1 MIAVASRFHDA
12 ARDGSPVLREA
23 VLFNSEPRESET
35 MRAMT
40 MARPDT
46 VRGARARWMRRAVL
60 LLPLMLGAC
69 GYNTIQSLDET
80 AAKSQKEIEVQLQR
94 RADLIPNLVATV
106 KGFAAQEKT
115 IFEAVAKAQSGLT
128 GALARP
134 GGANPAELAS
144 ANDNLSRAVLP
155 MMTLVTSYP
164 KLSSDAQF
172 LKLQDELT
180 GTENRVAV
188 SRTDY
193 NNAVNEYNA
202 FIRKFPAVMTAKVLG
217 SKPREYFEVTDAAKR
232 AAPTV
237 DFNATPATPAVAPAA
252 PAKP

>member
-1 MIAVASRFHDA
+1 
-12 ARDGSPVLREA
+12 VLRPDGAA
-23 VLFNSEPRESET
+23 VQELPVPRQVVPFTSELRESET
-35 MRAMT
+35 MRAMK

-46 VRGARARWMRRAVL
+46 VRGARATWLRRAVT
-60 LLPLMLGAC
+60 LLPLVLGAC
-69 GYNTIQSLDET
+69 GYNTIQTLDET

-106 KGFAAQEKT
+106 KGFAAQESS
-115 IFEAVAKAQSGLT
+115 IFIAVANAQRGLT

-144 ANDNLSRAVLP
+144 ANENLSRAILP

-202 FIRKFPAVMTAKVLG
+202 YIRKFPAVMTAKVLG

-237 DFNATPATPAVAPAA
+237 DFNAAPATTAPAA
-252 PAKP
+252 PPTAAPAAKP

>member
-1 MIAVASRFHDA
+1 MA
-12 ARDGSPVLREA
+12 
-23 VLFNSEPRESET
+23 
-35 MRAMT
+35 AMT
-40 MARPDT
+40 MATPDT

-60 LLPLMLGAC
+60 LLPLALGAC
-69 GYNTIQSLDET
+69 GYNTIQTLDET
-80 AAKSQKEIEVQLQR
+80 AAKSQKDIEVQLQR

-106 KGFAAQEKT
+106 KGFAAQESA
-115 IFEAVAKAQSGLT
+115 IFTAVAKAQSGLT

-134 GGANPAELAS
+134 GGANPAELAT
-144 ANDNLSRAVLP
+144 ANDALSRAVLP

-164 KLSSDAQF
+164 NLKSDVQF

-193 NNAVNEYNA
+193 NNAVQEYNGY
-202 FIRKFPAVMTAKVLG
+202 IRKFPAVMTAKVLG
-217 SKPREYFEVTDAAKR
+217 SKSREYFEVTDAAKR

-237 DFNATPATPAVAPAA
+237 DFNAAPAVAPAVA
-252 PAKP
+252 PATP

>member
-1 MIAVASRFHDA
+1 
-12 ARDGSPVLREA
+12 
-23 VLFNSEPRESET
+23 

-40 MARPDT
+40 MARSDSRRSLHT
-46 VRGARARWMRRAVL
+46 RWMRRAVM
-60 LLPLMLGAC
+60 LLPLALGAC
-69 GYNTIQSLDET
+69 GYNTIQTLDET

-106 KGFAAQEKT
+106 KGFAAQESS
-115 IFEAVAKAQSGLT
+115 IFVAVAQAQRGLT

-144 ANDNLSRAVLP
+144 ANDALSRAVLP

-164 KLSSDAQF
+164 QLKSDAQF

-180 GTENRVAV
+180 GTENRIAV

-193 NNAVNEYNA
+193 NNSVNSYNSY
-202 FIRKFPAVMTAKVLG
+202 IRKFPAVMTAKVLG

-232 AAPTV
+232 EAPTV
-237 DFNATPATPAVAPAA
+237 DFSPTTPAPAAAPA

>member
-1 MIAVASRFHDA
+1 MA
-12 ARDGSPVLREA
+12 
-23 VLFNSEPRESET
+23 
-35 MRAMT
+35 AMT
-40 MARPDT
+40 MATPDT

-60 LLPLMLGAC
+60 LLPLALGAC
-69 GYNTIQSLDET
+69 GYNTIQTLDET
-80 AAKSQKEIEVQLQR
+80 AAKSQKDIEVQLQR

-106 KGFAAQEKT
+106 KGFAAQESA
-115 IFEAVAKAQSGLT
+115 IFTAVAKAQSGLT

-134 GGANPAELAS
+134 GGANPAELAT
-144 ANDNLSRAVLP
+144 ANDALSRAVLP

-164 KLSSDAQF
+164 NLKSDVQF

-193 NNAVNEYNA
+193 NNAVQEYNGY
-202 FIRKFPAVMTAKVLG
+202 IRKFPAVMTAKVLG
-217 SKPREYFEVTDAAKR
+217 SKSREYFEVTDASKR

-237 DFNATPATPAVAPAA
+237 DFNAAPVVPAPAA
-252 PAKP
+252 ATP

>member
-1 MIAVASRFHDA
+1 
-12 ARDGSPVLREA
+12 
-23 VLFNSEPRESET
+23 

-40 MARPDT
+40 MAPGNT
-46 VRGARARWMRRAVL
+46 VRGARARWLRRAVM
-60 LLPLMLGAC
+60 LLPLALGAC
-69 GYNTIQSLDET
+69 GYNTIQTLDET

-106 KGFAAQEKT
+106 KGFAAQESS
-115 IFEAVAKAQSGLT
+115 IFIAVAKAQQGLT

-134 GGANPAELAS
+134 GGANPAELAN

-217 SKPREYFEVTDAAKR
+217 SKPREYFEVSDASKR

-237 DFNATPATPAVAPAA
+237 DFNATPAVTAPATAAPATTPA

>member
-1 MIAVASRFHDA
+1 
-12 ARDGSPVLREA
+12 
-23 VLFNSEPRESET
+23 

-46 VRGARARWMRRAVL
+46 VRGARTRWLRRAVM
-60 LLPLMLGAC
+60 LLPLALGAC
-69 GYNTIQSLDET
+69 GYNTIQTLDET
-80 AAKSQKEIEVQLQR
+80 AAKSQKDIEVQLQR

-106 KGFAAQEKT
+106 KGFAAQESS
-115 IFEAVAKAQSGLT
+115 IFVAVAQAQRGLT

-144 ANDNLSRAVLP
+144 ANDALSRAVLP

-164 KLSSDAQF
+164 QLKSDAQF

-180 GTENRVAV
+180 GTENRIGV

-193 NNAVNEYNA
+193 NNSVNEYNSY
-202 FIRKFPAVMTAKVLG
+202 IRKFPAVMTAKVLG
-217 SKPREYFEVTDAAKR
+217 SKPREYFEVTDPAKR
-232 AAPTV
+232 DAPVV
-237 DFNATPATPAVAPAA
+237 DFNAAPAAGTAPAAPAPAAPPAA

>member
-1 MIAVASRFHDA
+1 
-12 ARDGSPVLREA
+12 
-23 VLFNSEPRESET
+23 

-46 VRGARARWMRRAVL
+46 VRSARARWLRRAVM
-60 LLPLMLGAC
+60 LLPLALGAC
-69 GYNTIQSLDET
+69 GYNTIQTLDET

-94 RADLIPNLVATV
+94 RADLIPNLVSTV

-115 IFEAVAKAQSGLT
+115 IFEAVARAQSGLT

-134 GGANPAELAS
+134 GGANPSELAS
-144 ANDNLSRAVLP
+144 ANENLSRAIVP
-155 MMTLVTSYP
+155 MLTLVTSYP

-180 GTENRVAV
+180 GTENRIAV

-193 NNAVNEYNA
+193 NNSVNEYNA

-232 AAPTV
+232 EAPTV
-237 DFNATPATPAVAPAA
+237 DFNAAPAA
-252 PAKP
+252 PAATTAPPAAKP

>member
-1 MIAVASRFHDA
+1 
-12 ARDGSPVLREA
+12 
-23 VLFNSEPRESET
+23 

-40 MARPDT
+40 MAPGNT
-46 VRGARARWMRRAVL
+46 VRGARARWLRRAVM
-60 LLPLMLGAC
+60 LLPLALGAC
-69 GYNTIQSLDET
+69 GYNTIQTLDET

-106 KGFAAQEKT
+106 KGFAAQESS
-115 IFEAVAKAQSGLT
+115 IFIAVAKAQQGLT

-134 GGANPAELAS
+134 GGANPAELAN

-217 SKPREYFEVTDAAKR
+217 SKPREYFEVSDASKR

-237 DFNATPATPAVAPAA
+237 DFNATPATPAPAMAAPATTPA

>member
-1 MIAVASRFHDA
+1 MINGAPCSL
-12 ARDGSPVLREA
+12 SPVRPHA
-23 VLFNSEPRESET
+23 APFTSELRESET
-35 MRAMT
+35 MREMT

-46 VRGARARWMRRAVL
+46 VRGARARWLRRVVL
-60 LLPLMLGAC
+60 LLPLALGAC
-69 GYNTIQSLDET
+69 GYNSIQTLDET

-106 KGFAAQEKT
+106 KGFAAQESS
-115 IFEAVAKAQSGLT
+115 IFVAVAQAQRGLT

-134 GGANPAELAS
+134 GGANPAELAQT
-144 ANDNLSRAVLP
+144 NDALSRAVLP

-164 KLSSDAQF
+164 QLKSDTQF

-180 GTENRVAV
+180 GTENRIAV

-193 NNAVNEYNA
+193 NNSVNEYNSY
-202 FIRKFPAVMTAKVLG
+202 IRKFPAVMTAKVLG
-217 SKPREYFEVTDAAKR
+217 SKSREYFEVPDAAKR

-237 DFNATPATPAVAPAA
+237 DFNAAPAA

>member
-1 MIAVASRFHDA
+1 VLLVAAPFT
-12 ARDGSPVLREA
+12 
-23 VLFNSEPRESET
+23 SELRESET
-35 MRAMT
+35 MPAMT

-46 VRGARARWMRRAVL
+46 VRGAQARWLRRAVL
-60 LLPLMLGAC
+60 LLPLALGAC
-69 GYNTIQSLDET
+69 GYNTIQTLDET
-80 AAKSQKEIEVQLQR
+80 SAKSQKEIEVQLTR

-106 KGFAAQEKT
+106 KGFAAQESA
-115 IFEAVAKAQSGLT
+115 IFTAVAKAQSGLT

-144 ANDNLSRAVLP
+144 ANDQLSRAVLP

-180 GTENRVAV
+180 GTENRIAV

-193 NNAVNEYNA
+193 NNSVNEYNSY
-202 FIRKFPAVMTAKVLG
+202 IRKFPAVMTAKVLG
-217 SKPREYFEVTDAAKR
+217 SKPREYFEITDAAKR
-232 AAPTV
+232 EVPTV
-237 DFNATPATPAVAPAA
+237 DFNVTPAPAVPEVAAPAA
-252 PAKP
+252 PKP

>member
-1 MIAVASRFHDA
+1 M
-12 ARDGSPVLREA
+12 RDL
-23 VLFNSEPRESET
+23 
-35 MRAMT
+35 T
-40 MARPDT
+40 MARPDP
-46 VRGARARWMRRAVL
+46 VRGARARWLRRAVM
-60 LLPLMLGAC
+60 LLPLALGAC
-69 GYNTIQSLDET
+69 GYNTIQTLDET

-106 KGFAAQEKT
+106 KGFAAQESS
-115 IFEAVAKAQSGLT
+115 IFVAVAQAQRGLT

-134 GGANPAELAS
+134 GGANPAELAQ
-144 ANDNLSRAVLP
+144 ANDALSRAVLP

-164 KLSSDAQF
+164 QLRSDAQF
-172 LKLQDELT
+172 MKLQDELT
-180 GTENRVAV
+180 GTENRIAV

-193 NNAVNEYNA
+193 NNSVNQYNS

-232 AAPTV
+232 EAPTV
-237 DFNATPATPAVAPAA
+237 DFTAPQAAPAAAPAAAPPAA

>member
-1 MIAVASRFHDA
+1 
-12 ARDGSPVLREA
+12 
-23 VLFNSEPRESET
+23 

-46 VRGARARWMRRAVL
+46 VRSARARWLRRAVM
-60 LLPLMLGAC
+60 LLPLALGAC
-69 GYNTIQSLDET
+69 GYNTIQTLDET

-94 RADLIPNLVATV
+94 RADLIPNLVSTV

-115 IFEAVAKAQSGLT
+115 IFEAVARAQSGLT

-134 GGANPAELAS
+134 GGANPSELAS
-144 ANDNLSRAVLP
+144 ANENLSRAIVP
-155 MMTLVTSYP
+155 MLTLVTSYP

-180 GTENRVAV
+180 GTENRIAV

-193 NNAVNEYNA
+193 NNSVNEYNA

-232 AAPTV
+232 EAPTV
-237 DFNATPATPAVAPAA
+237 DFNAAPAPATAA
-252 PAKP
+252 PATTPPPTKP

>member
-1 MIAVASRFHDA
+1 
-12 ARDGSPVLREA
+12 
-23 VLFNSEPRESET
+23 

-40 MARPDT
+40 MARPDA
-46 VRGARARWMRRAVL
+46 VRGARARWLRHAVM
-60 LLPLMLGAC
+60 LLPLALSAC
-69 GYNTIQSLDET
+69 GYNTIQSLDES

-106 KGFAAQEKT
+106 KGFAAQESS
-115 IFEAVAKAQSGLT
+115 IFIAVAKAQQGLT

-144 ANDNLSRAVLP
+144 ANENLSRAVLP

-180 GTENRVAV
+180 GTENRIAV

-193 NNAVNEYNA
+193 NNAVNEYNSY
-202 FIRKFPAVMTAKVLG
+202 IRKFPAVMTAKVLG
-217 SKPREYFEVTDAAKR
+217 SKSREYFEVTDASKR

-237 DFNATPATPAVAPAA
+237 DFTPPTPTPAVAPPVATPPAA

>member
-1 MIAVASRFHDA
+1 MPWA
-12 ARDGSPVLREA
+12 ALLCVREQS
-23 VLFNSEPRESET
+23 L
-35 MRAMT
+35 
-40 MARPDT
+40 
-46 VRGARARWMRRAVL
+46 L
-60 LLPLMLGAC
+60 LLPLALGAC
-69 GYNTIQSLDET
+69 GYNSIQTLDET

-106 KGFAAQEKT
+106 KGFAAQESS
-115 IFEAVAKAQSGLT
+115 IFVAVAQAQRGLT

-134 GGANPAELAS
+134 GGANPAELAT
-144 ANDNLSRAVLP
+144 ANDALSRAVLP

-164 KLSSDAQF
+164 QLRSDTQF

-180 GTENRVAV
+180 GTENRIAV

-193 NNAVNEYNA
+193 NNAVNEYNSY
-202 FIRKFPAVMTAKVLG
+202 IRKFPAVMTAKVLG

-237 DFNATPATPAVAPAA
+237 DFTAPAVPPPAA
-252 PAKP
+252 APTTP

>member
-1 MIAVASRFHDA
+1 
-12 ARDGSPVLREA
+12 
-23 VLFNSEPRESET
+23 

-40 MARPDT
+40 MARSDT
-46 VRGARARWMRRAVL
+46 VRSARARWLRRAVM
-60 LLPLMLGAC
+60 LLPLALGAC
-69 GYNTIQSLDET
+69 GYNTIQTLDET

-94 RADLIPNLVATV
+94 RADLIPNLVSTV

-115 IFEAVAKAQSGLT
+115 IFEAVARAQSGLT

-134 GGANPAELAS
+134 GGANPSELAS
-144 ANDNLSRAVLP
+144 ANENLSRAIVP
-155 MMTLVTSYP
+155 MLTLVTSYP

-180 GTENRVAV
+180 GTENRIAV

-193 NNAVNEYNA
+193 NNSVNEYNA

-232 AAPTV
+232 EAPTV
-237 DFNATPATPAVAPAA
+237 DFNAAPAPATAA
-252 PAKP
+252 PATTPPPAKP